1 MRRAEPAAKSGMR
14 RCAQSPEQRRRRSEC
29 SRGAAGTGRR
39 RGRSSTRAASRRPAG
54 RHRSSTSSSS
64 GGSGS
69 SDTDQRQDGRRGA
82 DHPPLDGSGAPAAAR
97 LPELRALVVVA
108 YPSCGHSSSAAALAT
123 FFLRPPRSTRGV
135 GAAAAARPPAC
146 ARRWVPPPLGR
157 RLMLAVERPRCWS
170 RRRSTSVGRNRARA
184 QQQRVAGSVSGEQ
197 GGRATTNERGRCRA
211 QQCPALSSSCDG
223 RAPLLRGIDRC
234 SRSVA
239 RQRQL
244 SGRDSVAAAGVLQ
257 QPAGEPAGCLAACRP
272 AVLLRRSPVKRAA
285 EVERAG

>member
-1 MRRAEPAAKSGMR
+1 MRRALGKGGGDLRAHGELQVPDGDGGVAARGQQAGDR
-14 RCAQSPEQRRRRSEC
+14 RVSI
-29 SRGAAGTGRR
+29 
-39 RGRSSTRAASRRPAG
+39 
-54 RHRSSTSSSS
+54 
-64 GGSGS
+64 
-69 SDTDQRQDGRRGA
+69 
-82 DHPPLDGSGAPAAAR
+82 AAAQAAAAAAAAAAVTLTSGKTGDGEPIIHHSTDRVRR
-97 LPELRALVVVA
+97 LLLA
-108 YPSCGHSSSAAALAT
+108 YPSCGHSSSSLSRAAGTRRRRRHSLL

-146 ARRWVPPPLGR
+146 ARRSVPPPLGR

-184 QQQRVAGSVSGEQ
+184 QQQRAAGSVSGEQ

-272 AVLLRRSPVKRAA
+272 AVPLRRSPVQRAA